1 MKILRQGCCGILMI
15 LWVLSLVM
23 PGVGVQARARSTVT
37 ISGIIADGGGHGYP
51 LYARVSLEDGE
62 AAYIAYTDPF
72 SGAYSLDVPGDITY
86 QMRIE
91 AIIPGYLAE
100 EIEITPAGNETVNAA
115 LEVDAFRCTAPGYQ
129 RVIYGGGTFENFD
142 GVPAPPMIPGEWGQ
156 VDTLG
161 TDGSWAT
168 ATTTQQPAGFP
179 PYSSPNLA
187 YFNSYTAPDIR
198 SRLYTL
204 AGTDA
209 SASDGVM
216 VEIQVFHNTGLPNN
230 DDRVQMQYSLD
241 GTNWVN
247 VGEPIHR
254 YDGSSG
260 WKQHMVTLPAG
271 AAVYL
276 GIEGI
281 SEWGYDIHIDSID
294 WNPYTCEP
302 EDHGG
307 IVAGY
312 VTDSTT
318 GEPLAGRVIG
328 NEISNTLFIDEDL
341 EHAGLYWLFETIDHK
356 DPAVITASAYPWYLP
371 ETANVDVIENGLVR
385 VDFALDLAPLQT
397 IGGVVTDG
405 SGHAYPL
412 YTQIHVTGNLDGLPG
427 NGFEFDQWVYTDP
440 FTGEYQIAVP
450 DQQTYGLETET
461 FFDGYDAVL
470 VQATVSGSP
479 LTQDFPLQASAGCD
493 APGYTTPKGAQ
504 PNLSMLACIP
514 EPGGLVG
521 GYISDGNTGLPV
533 IGAAVSSDGLPG
545 FTVPSVLWGTDSAH
559 AGVYLAFQH
568 NPPEVVTVTAAKARY
583 TPAQATVTILSN
595 SITRQDLTLTAGQL
609 VVDSSQISSVQV
621 PVFGEL
627 NAPLMLTNTGD
638 APLNYNIYE
647 LPVYPSG
654 TTAQGSQ
661 LNAGHT
667 IFGVDASAFPGQLI
681 SFVEEN
687 PSAVTTIATL
697 PGLEPAGADFLLGD
711 FTQLYTLDGL
721 NNRLVAINALN
732 GNMTPIGMAQPLPG
746 HHWTGLTA
754 GDDGLLYAAS
764 TNGAVSMLYTIN
776 PLTAAVEPVWPVVAA
791 SQLADIAIN
800 AQGEIFGVDVVTDM
814 LIQLDLATGA
824 SAPIGP
830 TGVNGTEVQGLDF
843 DEATGILY
851 WSASITPAESKLYTI
866 SPITGTAT
874 LVGQIGGS
882 RLVGCL
888 AVASF
893 NPPSVSWLSLGQT
906 TGTLAAGESIS
917 IPVNFAPD
925 VLLPGIYEAGLLL
938 VDNTPYMPIISG
950 NFIQGRGR
958 IPITMT
964 VEPPLFEKSASPET
978 THGSQ
983 LTYTLNFDPLA
994 ATGTIAQ
1001 IVDELPAGVT
1011 YVDGSLTVSSG
1022 YASYNPGTHT
1032 IVWASAP
1039 PKSAKDQGAT
1049 VETLVTITFDVMVT
1063 ALRGE
1068 TISNQADLSYGSY
1081 LANRTVNTEVINAP
1095 PSAEDQAFST
1105 DEDADYSGTAAGSDA
1120 DGDALTYGI
1129 ITEPEHGE
1137 IFLNA
1142 ETGAFTYSPDDNY
1155 NGGDGFT
1162 FSVADGYGGTDTGAI
1177 SITITPVNDAPIP
1190 PVIADVAWLMNAM
1203 HTYIAPP
1210 FEDPDG
1216 DALTYTASLSG
1227 GGNLPEWLSFDGQ
1240 TRTFS
1245 GTPGEADL
1253 GDYPIEIT
1261 AADPN
1266 AAAGTTTFTLKV
1278 VAELT
1283 ENIYLPAILR

>member
-1 MKILRQGCCGILMI
+1 MI
-15 LWVLSLVM
+15 LWVLSLIM
-23 PGVGVQARARSTVT
+23 PGTGVQARVLSTVT
-37 ISGIIADGGGHGYP
+37 ISGIITDGGGHGYP

-62 AAYIAYTDPF
+62 TAYIAYTDPF
-72 SGAYSLDVPGDITY
+72 SGAYSLNVTGDVTY
-86 QMRIE
+86 QMHIE
-91 AIIPGYLAE
+91 AVIPGYLAE
-100 EIEITPAGNETVNAA
+100 ETEITPAANETINAA
-115 LEVDAFRCTAPGYQ
+115 LEVDAFRCTAQGYQ

-156 VDTLG
+156 VDILG
-161 TDGSWAT
+161 TGGNWAT
-168 ATTTQQPAGFP
+168 ATNTQQPAGFP

-187 YFNSYTAPDIR
+187 YFNSYSAPDIR

-209 SASDGVM
+209 STSDGVM
-216 VEIQVFHNTGLPNN
+216 VEIQVFHDTGLPYN
-230 DDRVQMQYSLD
+230 DDRLQMQYSLD
-241 GTNWVN
+241 GVNWVN

-254 YDGSSG
+254 YDGSNG

-318 GEPLAGRVIG
+318 GEPLVGRVLG
-328 NEISNTLFIDEDL
+328 NEISNTLFIDEDP
-341 EHAGLYWLFETIDHK
+341 EHAGLYWLFDTIDHK

-385 VDFALDLAPLQT
+385 VDFALEPAPLQT
-397 IGGVVTDG
+397 ISGVAADG
-405 SGHAYPL
+405 SGHTYPL

-440 FTGEYQIAVP
+440 FTGEYQITVP
-450 DQQTYGLETET
+450 DQHTYGLETET
-461 FFDGYDAVL
+461 FFDGYDSVL
-470 VQATVSGSP
+470 VEATISGSP
-479 LTQDFPLQASAGCD
+479 LTQDFHLQASAGCT
-493 APGYTTPKGAQ
+493 APGYTPLKAAQ
-504 PNLSMLACIP
+504 PDLTEVMADCVPQS
-514 EPGGLVG
+514 GGLVG

-533 IGAAVSSDGLPG
+533 IGAAVSSDGVPG
-545 FTVPSVLWGTDSAH
+545 FNVQSVWWGTDSAH
-559 AGVYLAFQH
+559 AGVYLAFQR
-568 NPPEVVTVTAAKARY
+568 NPPATVTVTAAKARY
-583 TPAQATVTILSN
+583 SPAQAVVTILNN
-595 SITRQDLTLTAGQL
+595 SITRQDLTLTAGRL
-609 VVDSSQISSVQV
+609 VVDSSQMSNVQV

-627 NAPLMLTNTGD
+627 SAPLMLTNTGD
-638 APLNYNIYE
+638 APLNYIIYE

-654 TTAQGSQ
+654 TTTQGSRP
-661 LNAGHT
+661 NAGHT
-667 IFGVDASAFPGQLI
+667 IFGVDISAFPNQLI

-687 PSAVTTIATL
+687 PGTISTIAPL

-721 NNRLVAINALN
+721 NNRLVAINTLN
-732 GNMTPIGMAQPLPG
+732 GNIAPIGMAQPLPG
-746 HHWTGLTA
+746 HHWTGLAA

-764 TNGAVSMLYTIN
+764 TNGTVSMLYTIH
-776 PLTAAVEPVWPVVAA
+776 PLTAAVEPVWPVAAA

-800 AQGEIFGVDVVTDM
+800 AQGDVFGVDVVTDM
-814 LIQLDLATGA
+814 LVHLDLATGA
-824 SAPIGP
+824 SVPIGP

-843 DEATGILY
+843 DEATGTLY

-866 SPITGTAT
+866 SPITGAAT
-874 LVGQIGGS
+874 LVGSIGAS
-882 RLVGCL
+882 QLVGCL

-893 NPPSVSWLSLGQT
+893 NPPNVSWLSLGQT

-938 VDNTPYMPIISG
+938 VDNTPYMPILGG

-983 LTYTLNFDPLA
+983 LTYTLSFDPLA

-1022 YASYNPGTHT
+1022 YASYNPGTNT
-1032 IVWASAP
+1032 IVWASVP
-1039 PKSAKDQGAT
+1039 PKSTKDQGT
-1049 VETLVTITFDVMVT
+1049 IVETLVTITFDVMVT
-1063 ALRGE
+1063 APRGE
-1068 TISNQADLSYGSY
+1068 TISNRADLSYGGY
-1081 LANRTVNTEVINAP
+1081 VANRTVDTVVVNAP
-1095 PSAEDQAFST
+1095 PSADDQAFSI
-1105 DEDADYSGTAAGSDA
+1105 DEDVDYSGTVAGSDA
-1120 DGDALTYGI
+1120 DGDTLTYGTI
-1129 ITEPEHGE
+1129 SEPEHGE
-1137 IFLNA
+1137 ITLNA
-1142 ETGAFTYSPDDNY
+1142 DTGAFTYSPDDNY
-1155 NGGDGFT
+1155 NGSDGFT
-1162 FSVADGYGGTDTGAI
+1162 FSVADGYGGTDTGTI
-1177 SITITPVNDAPIP
+1177 NITITPVNDAPIP
-1190 PVIADVAWLMNAM
+1190 PAVSDVQWVMNAA
-1203 HTYIAPP
+1203 HTYAIPP

-1227 GGNLPEWLSFDGQ
+1227 GGNLPEWLSFDDQ

-1261 AADPN
+1261 AADPDV
-1266 AAAGTTTFTLKV
+1266 ATGTTTFTLKV
-1278 VAELT
+1278 VAELMV
-1283 ENIYLPAILR
+1283 NIYLPAILR